1 MEQRVKLAPNRLVAA
16 LFLLALPLAAACGG
30 SGKSGSATPGEGLSG
45 TSSDFTANDGK
56 LKVAT
61 TVAPLTSIV
70 VNIGGDRIYVHGL
83 IPAGV
88 DSHTY
93 EPRPSDAKIL
103 AKADLL
109 IMNGADL
116 EGTTAEIA
124 QANLKDKSKIYKLAD
139 NTLSGEDEK
148 TGFLYDFSF
157 PRAEGRPNPHLW
169 MDPQYALKYADL
181 VRQWLSANDTANA
194 AYYQANFNKYAA
206 LLRQL
211 DEAIR
216 KDQETVPPAN
226 RKLLT
231 YHDSW
236 AYWARRYGWQV
247 IGAVQPSSFKE
258 PSAKELADLI
268 NQLKAE
274 KVPAIFGSEVF
285 PSKTLE
291 AIARETGAKFEQQLR
306 DDEPPGKPGDPGYT
320 YAGMLVEDMKIMFS
334 VLGGNANETAK
345 VNPRN
350 VFLTD

>member
-1 MEQRVKLAPNRLVAA
+1 MKLFRPH
-16 LFLLALPLAAACGG
+16 FAAAMLAVALLGACGDDGG
-30 SGKSGSATPGEGLSG
+30 SKSATPGEGLSG
-45 TSSDFTANDGK
+45 TSSDFSAKDGK
-56 LKVAT
+56 LTVAT

-70 VNIGGDRIYVHGL
+70 MNIGGDRIHIHAL
-83 IPAGV
+83 IPPGV

-93 EPRPSDAKIL
+93 EPKPSDAKVL

-116 EGTTAEIA
+116 EGTTEEIA
-124 QANLKDKSKIYKLAD
+124 KSNLRDKSKIYKLAD
-139 NTLSGEDEK
+139 NTLSGDDEK

-157 PRAEGRPNPHLW
+157 PRADGHPNPHLW
-169 MDPQYALKYADL
+169 MNPQYALKYADL
-181 VRQWLSANDTANA
+181 TRKWMSENDTANA
-194 AYYQANFNKYAA
+194 AYYQENFDKFSAV
-206 LLRQL
+206 LKQL
-211 DEAIR
+211 DDAIR
-216 KDQETVPPAN
+216 KDQESVPAAN

-236 AYWARRYGWQV
+236 AYWARLYGWEV

-258 PSAKELADLI
+258 PSARELADLI

-274 KVPAIFGSEVF
+274 QVPAIFGSEVF

-291 AIARETGAKFEQQLR
+291 TIARETGAKFEQQLR
-306 DDEPPGKPGDPGYT
+306 DDEPPGKPSDPGNT
-320 YAGMLVEDMKIMFS
+320 YVGMMIEDMKIMFS

-350 VFLTD
+350 VFLTN